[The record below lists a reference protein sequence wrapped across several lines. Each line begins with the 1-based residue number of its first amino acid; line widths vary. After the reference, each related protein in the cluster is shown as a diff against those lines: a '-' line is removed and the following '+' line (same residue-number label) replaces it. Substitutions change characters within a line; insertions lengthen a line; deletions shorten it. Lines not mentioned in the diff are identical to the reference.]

1 MTTKP
6 AFDRDYAAR
15 QFRRR
20 RNPLRRAIK
29 YFYLRNMLREVR
41 GRTVD
46 LGFGAGQLLERL
58 PAGSIGLEVN
68 PHLVDDARRAGLNA
82 VLYDSNAEQPL
93 IGVIPAGA
101 YSTLVMA
108 HVLEHFEHA
117 AGFLRRLLRSCAA
130 LGIESDR
137 GGARVEGLWLR
148 PHAPHLRHPAL
159 PGGPRSA
166 VSRGLRPEQN
176 AVLPRQSGVDRAI
189 LRVPRVHVCIRTRAV
204 NAPARLRSQAKRPWW
219 AAVDGHQHQERRHPQ
234 RHQPEEATVRELG
247 AQRRLHRRDV
257 AQE

>member
-15 QFRRR
+15 QLRRR

-58 PAGSIGLEVN
+58 PPGSVGLEVN

-82 VLYDSNAEQPL
+82 VLYDSDAEQPL
-93 IGVIPAGA
+93 IGVVPPDT

-108 HVLEHFEHA
+108 HVLEHFENA
-117 AGFLRRLLRSCAA
+117 EVFLRRLLRSCAT
-130 LGIESDR
+130 LRIR
-137 GGARVEGLWLR
+137 RVVLVVPGAKGYRFDSTHRTFVNMRYLTEHDLLSCEGYMLSTHR
-148 PHAPHLRHPAL
+148 YF
-159 PGGPRSA
+159 PG
-166 VSRGLRPEQN
+166 N
-176 AVLPRQSGVDRAI
+176 
-189 LRVPRVHVCIRTRAV
+189 
-204 NAPARLRSQAKRPWW
+204 
-219 AAVDGHQHQERRHPQ
+219 QEWIGRYYTFHEFMVVYDLEP
-234 RHQPEEATVRELG
+234 
-247 AQRRLHRRDV
+247 
-257 AQE
+257 